1 MPNFD
6 NSQQLSYPEFEDEQ
20 KKIPDLTIGLLSYDL
35 NNWSDSTD
43 IRLLQDDR
51 VRLFDRKLLR
61 KLELEGELEV
71 PFIRPGSSSKR
82 VADLFLTFP
91 FGFWEAKREGGGY
104 DHQSAQKQNS
114 LKIKMILGWQE
125 QIGKRADV
133 PWVPL
138 VWYFVSVGSKFEVH
152 GCHFER
158 SLFGRKCVSLI
169 MHRWSPSHS
178 LCLGAQKTLVR

>member
-6 NSQQLSYPEFEDEQ
+6 TVQQLGYPEFEDEQ
-20 KKIPDLTIGLLSYDL
+20 KKIPDLTIGLLSYDP
-35 NNWSDSTD
+35 NDWSDSVD

-51 VRLFDRKLLR
+51 VRLFDQRLLR
-61 KLELEGELEV
+61 KLEGEGQLEV

-82 VADLFLTFP
+82 VTDMCLTFP

-125 QIGKRADV
+125 EIGKRAEV

-152 GCHFER
+152 GCHFEQ
-158 SLFGRKCVSLI
+158 SLFSPKCVSLTI
-169 MHRWSPSHS
+169 HRRSASYS
-178 LCLGAQKTLVR
+178 LCPDS